1 MPIEF
6 EDRCGQ
12 REKFGGSLGDGPG
25 GRGGAKTKR
34 RWVLPELPHHP
45 VLHGV
50 EIRRDGGVEM
60 EKCPHGQK
68 DRQDLRNPPLW

>member
-25 GRGGAKTKR
+25 EEAVLKQESC
-34 RWVLPELPHHP
+34 WVSASRLKKFGDNLGWTG
-45 VLHGV
+45 LF
-50 EIRRDGGVEM
+50 I
-60 EKCPHGQK
+60 
-68 DRQDLRNPPLW
+68 L